1 MKKLLID
8 TNIVLDLLAK
18 REPYYEDSARLFSL
32 ADKKQVNLSVSS
44 LTFANTHY
52 TLMKVK
58 NSKESKLILR
68 KLKLIV
74 DVLSLDDK
82 VIGLAL
88 NDSDFEDFEDS
99 IQYFSAIENNVDIII
114 TRNLKDFKKSTLPVM
129 TPGQYLQTIEPI
141 KWQNLEISNLQIC

>member
-18 REPYYEDSARLFSL
+18 REPFYSDSAKLFSL
-32 ADKKQVNLSVSS
+32 ADKKKVKLTVSS
-44 LTFANTHY
+44 LTIANTHY

-58 NSKESKLILR
+58 NAVESKSVLR

-82 VIGLAL
+82 VISLAL
-88 NDSDFEDFEDS
+88 NDTDFEDFEDG
-99 IQYFSAIENNVDIII
+99 IQYFSAIENNIDIII

-129 TPGQYLQTIEPI
+129 TCSQYIQTI
-141 KWQNLEISNLQIC
+141 KTGT